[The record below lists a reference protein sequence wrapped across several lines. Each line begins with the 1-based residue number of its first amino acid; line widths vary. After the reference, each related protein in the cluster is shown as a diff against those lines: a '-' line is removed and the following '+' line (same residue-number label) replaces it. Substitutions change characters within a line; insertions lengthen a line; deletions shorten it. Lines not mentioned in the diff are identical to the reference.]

1 VCAWPRSAI
10 DRVSEV
16 SSRVKARA
24 TRDTPPLGP
33 DRRGDA
39 IELLGAQP
47 VARRRRGDVKRK
59 GEPFWKALA
68 IARISVVC
76 FPR

>member
-47 VARRRRGDVKRK
+47 VARRRGDVKRK

-68 IARISVVC
+68 IARISVVGC
-76 FPR
+76 PR